1 VDFYEYCIV
10 PSGVEIKHHC
20 GELQYYANSAA
31 HLTERTFSEGS
42 SNSSNL
48 CNDLKILLI
57 DLCLEVSTY
66 GKFENK
72 E

>member
-1 VDFYEYCIV
+1 MAFYEYCIV

-20 GELQYYANSAA
+20 GELQYYANRAA
-31 HLTERTFSEGS
+31 HLTEDIFRRLLDD
-42 SNSSNL
+42 SSNL

-57 DLCLEVSTY
+57 DPCLEVSTY
-66 GKFENK
+66 GKFENT